1 MSRSKKMLAAVLG
14 GTLLAGIAIVPAVS
28 VHAQQ
33 QDQQG
38 GRRGGRGGNFDPGQS
53 RQMMMERM
61 KEQLGASDDEWKVLQ
76 PKVEKVMDSRR
87 DAQTGGGG
95 FGFLGGGG
103 GGGRGGA
110 GGPGGAGGGNGPGGN
125 GGPGGGGGRGRGGA
139 DPNSPVGQAM
149 AALQAAVQNK
159 DTPAEDLNRKLTAL
173 RNARQQAKDSLTRS
187 QAELKELLTQRQE
200 ATMVM
205 MGYLE

>member
-38 GRRGGRGGNFDPGQS
+38 GRRGGRGGNFDPAQA
-53 RQMMMERM
+53 RQMMMDRL

-95 FGFLGGGG
+95 LGFLGG

-110 GGPGGAGGGNGPGGN
+110 GGAGGADAA
-125 GGPGGGGGRGRGGA
+125 GGRGVRG
-139 DPNSPVGQAM
+139 
-149 AALQAAVQNK
+149 
-159 DTPAEDLNRKLTAL
+159 
-173 RNARQQAKDSLTRS
+173 
-187 QAELKELLTQRQE
+187 
-200 ATMVM
+200 
-205 MGYLE
+205 